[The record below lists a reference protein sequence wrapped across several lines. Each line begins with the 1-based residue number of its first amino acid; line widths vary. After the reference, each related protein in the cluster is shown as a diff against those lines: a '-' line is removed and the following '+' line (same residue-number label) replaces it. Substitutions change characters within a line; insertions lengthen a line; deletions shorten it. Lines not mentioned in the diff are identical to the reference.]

1 MNNKML
7 FIICIILFMLVGCT
21 NNNEKQVEEVK
32 VGIIGN
38 DYPVD
43 RATVSKMMALAGYNK
58 NEILSLDNVINF
70 SDVEKDSWYN
80 KYINCAYIKG
90 DMSGVLEDKFDP
102 QGNLTITQTQYLINK
117 YDKNKKIKIDD
128 TNKDKPVSYALWC
141 NIYSE
146 IVQDKNIKEEDL
158 VILGTNETNK
168 SLKNDY
174 VITDKG
180 LYSFEGIN
188 ITPYINTKIKVFK
201 RENEII
207 AITEVLETEPILK
220 RSYIEKVGKN
230 YIDIFVGGA
239 RKRLYIKN
247 ENIQVQDENVLADIK
262 FKGDEVLSVEYY
274 KQTNRG
280 VINRVD
286 ENTIRLNNTNFVLD
300 QDFKIY
306 NNIDN
311 KLSVANINNL
321 TIGQDIATFF
331 TKGNE
336 NKIYGAIIDTKP
348 VYNKI
353 RVAIN
358 DSTYKN
364 LYFNEIKLKANNG
377 LKVLVKGQEKN
388 LESLNIKKGQDFSIG
403 ENEIIIIEA
412 NNQEEGI
419 IFENLKR
426 GYEQPIFYGKLE
438 ISKKDNKYIVINE
451 IEIEKYLESV
461 LATNNNGNN
470 NPEML
475 KTLSVIYRTTA
486 INYINENNLKNIGVN
501 LDDSVKYIGYNNKKV
516 EDTFKNIVEV
526 TKGQILVSENN
537 VIKPTYFSYSAGV
550 TGNSGDIWAD
560 KNYYTYPSENK
571 PYLLHIKDF
580 EENIYENLQEEVN
593 ANIFYKTKDVSS
605 IEKNSNWF
613 RWSTTLE
620 ESDISKINANI
631 KELYK
636 TEKYFIKTLEN
647 GNYIY
652 KPIEDIG
659 KIKDIN
665 VKKRGEAGN
674 IMELEIVGDKNTVLL
689 ISDATIKKVFSLKSI
704 INNIGE
710 IVKIS
715 NLPSTYFVFDKIYD
729 NNGYL
734 KKITLYGGGYGHGV
748 GLSIYGANEMAKSGK
763 NYEDILLKY
772 YSNTNIENI
781 Y

>member
-321 TIGQDIATFF
+321 IIGQDIATFF